1 MSLRTIW
8 VFGLSIFC
16 VLMMVTLGGF
26 AGAAEVAGPQALVK
40 AAIERTESQVRYN
53 PAYVSIDYPMGDV
66 PADQGVCTDVV
77 IRAYRAVGVD
87 LQQLVHEDMRANFSA
102 YPDNWGLSRPDTN
115 IDHRRVP
122 NLKAFFARAG
132 AALEVT
138 SAPEDYLPGDLVTW
152 EVPPHLPH
160 IGIVVDAR
168 SQDGER
174 PLIVH
179 NIGQGPRME
188 DMLFR
193 FPITGHYRYGIQE
206 SGGST

>member
-8 VFGLSIFC
+8 VFGVSIFC

-26 AGAAEVAGPQALVK
+26 AGAAEVTGQPGLVK
-40 AAIERTESQVRYN
+40 AAMERTQAQVRYD
-53 PAYVSIDYPMGDV
+53 PSYVSIDYPMGDV

-87 LQQLVHEDMRANFSA
+87 LQQLVHEDMAANFSA
-102 YPDNWGLSRPDTN
+102 YPKIWGLERPDPN

-122 NLKAFFARAG
+122 NLQTFLSRVG
-132 AALEVT
+132 ASLDVT
-138 SAPEDYLPGDLVTW
+138 TNPDAYLPGDLVTW

-160 IGIVVDAR
+160 IGVVVDQR
-168 SQDGER
+168 SADGNR

-179 NIGQGPRME
+179 NIGQGPQLE
-188 DMLFR
+188 DLLFS
-193 FPITGHYRYGIQE
+193 FPITGHYRY
-206 SGGST
+206 SAPAALDFS

>member
-8 VFGLSIFC
+8 VFGVSIFC

-26 AGAAEVAGPQALVK
+26 AGAAEVSGRQALVN
-40 AAIERTESQVRYN
+40 AAIERTESHVRYN

-77 IRAYRAVGVD
+77 IRAYRAIGVD
-87 LQQLVHEDMRANFSA
+87 LQQLVHEDMAADFSA
-102 YPDNWGLSRPDTN
+102 YPNNWGLSRPDSN

-122 NLKAFFARAG
+122 NLQTFFVRAG
-132 AALEVT
+132 AALEAT
-138 SAPEDYLPGDLVTW
+138 SAAEDYLPGDLVTW
-152 EVPPHLPH
+152 VVPPHLPH

-168 SQDGER
+168 SDDGQR

-179 NIGQGPRME
+179 NIGRGPEME

-193 FPITGHYRYGIQE
+193 FPITGHYRYGVHDLA
-206 SGGST
+206 GST